1 MNPQDAVTLS
11 EKIAQAI
18 EQARE
23 LRDQADPE
31 DKRELALVVTN
42 LEQAGLWLCESR
54 AREHL
59 GDNALLDWLREI

>member
-1 MNPQDAVTLS
+1 MILA

-18 EQARE
+18 EEARE
-23 LRDQADPE
+23 LRDQADPQ

-42 LEQAGLWLCESR
+42 LEQAGLWLCEAR

>member
-1 MNPQDAVTLS
+1 MSLA

-18 EQARE
+18 EEARD
-23 LRDQADPE
+23 LRDQADP
-31 DKRELALVVTN
+31 DKRELALVVTK
-42 LEQAGLWLCESR
+42 LEEAGLWLCESR